1 MPLPTIPS
9 GNVASATAGAF
20 EVANS
25 CRFNDD
31 DSSYMHKTPGSGGNQ
46 KTWTFSAWVKRG
58 TLGTRQGVINVNGAS
73 NPYFFVEFI
82 AADNLQIQD
91 YDGSQDTELTTT
103 AKYRDVGAWYHICVA
118 YDTTQATNT
127 NRIKLYVNGTQVT
140 AFDTSTYCAE
150 NFDSQMNSTNQ
161 LFIGQAGTQKFDG
174 YMAEVCGVDGSQ
186 LAPTSFGEFD
196 SDSPT
201 IFKPIE
207 VSGLTF
213 GTNGFYLDFEDSSNL
228 GNDANGGTDLTEVNL
243 AAADQATDTPTNNFS
258 TGNPLVM
265 NPSYVGTFSE
275 GNNKLVT
282 SAGGKELL
290 VSTLGFTAGKWY
302 AEFKADDIGGGTM
315 IGIIPYDVVV
325 NTLRQNNYLGQDNGS
340 VSMLNTT
347 GAVYNPPT
355 ASGISGV
362 TYTDGDIIGV
372 AVDMTNSFCY
382 FHKNG
387 TYINSGDPTSGGTG
401 TGGVPFVKG
410 DDIWCFA
417 GGDSTDAG
425 GSVAT
430 LSANFGGCPAF
441 TISSG
446 NADGNGHGNMEYAIP
461 SNYYTLCTKNLAE
474 FG

>member
-1 MPLPTIPS
+1 MTIIIPA
-9 GNVASATAGAF
+9 NSAADTAF
-20 EVANS
+20 SVDNS

-174 YMAEVCGVDGSQ
+174 YMAEVCVVDGSQ

-196 SDSPT
+196 EDSPT
-201 IFKPIE
+201 IFKPID

-228 GNDANGGTDLTEVNL
+228 GNDKNGGTDLTEVNL
-243 AAADQATDTPTNNFS
+243 AATDQCTDTPTNNFC
-258 TGNPLVM
+258 TMNPL
-265 NPSYVGTFSE
+265 NNYYAGATFSE
-275 GNNKLVT
+275 GNCKIVT
-282 SAGGKELL
+282 ANSSVHAR
-290 VSTLGFTAGKWY
+290 VSSTIGLSAGKWY
-302 AEFKADDIGGGTM
+302 WEMKCTSGAEDGGANYDIT
-315 IGIIPYDVVV
+315 GIEAYPAAATSHEVGNDSESYGY
-325 NTLRQNNYLGQDNGS
+325 RSDNGQS
-340 VSMLNTT
+340 YTN
-347 GAVYNPPT
+347 N
-355 ASGISGV
+355 SGSSYG
-362 TYTDGDIIGV
+362 DDWDDPDIIGV
-372 AVDMTNSFCY
+372 YLDLDNSKLY
-382 FHKNG
+382 FAKNG
-387 TYINSGDPTSGGTG
+387 TVQNSGTGISITATSSTSTGFYFPAICDFGGGTG
-401 TGGVPFVKG
+401 TYEM
-410 DDIWCFA
+410 
-417 GGDSTDAG
+417 
-425 GSVAT
+425 
-430 LSANFGGCPAF
+430 NFGSPTF
-441 TISSG
+441 SLSSAV
-446 NADGNGHGNMEYAIP
+446 ADKNGYGSFEYNPSTGTFDGASKDFLAI
-461 SNYYTLCTKNLAE
+461 CTKNL
-474 FG
+474 GSDGG

>member
-1 MPLPTIPS
+1 MPLILP

-58 TLGTRQGVINVNGAS
+58 NLGTRQGVINVNGSS

-118 YDTTQATNT
+118 YDTTQSTDT

-140 AFDTSTYCAE
+140 SFSTSTYCAE
-150 NFDSQMNSTNQ
+150 DFDSQMNSTNQ

-174 YMAEVCGVDGSQ
+174 YMAEVCVVDGSQ

-196 SDSPT
+196 EDSPT
-201 IFKPIE
+201 IWKPID

-243 AAADQATDTPTNNFS
+243 AAADQATDTPTNNFC
-258 TGNPLVM
+258 TLNPLDM
-265 NPSYVGTFSE
+265 YYINSSTLSE
-275 GNNKLVT
+275 GNCKWTGSTQYGFGRATVGLT
-282 SAGGKELL
+282 S
-290 VSTLGFTAGKWY
+290 GKWY
-302 AEFKADDIGGGTM
+302 FEVKMTNYDSADSS
-315 IGIIPYDVVV
+315 IGI
-325 NTLRQNNYLGQDNGS
+325 
-340 VSMLNTT
+340 T
-347 GAVYNPPT
+347 GA
-355 ASGISGV
+355 ASASSTNWLGNGTHQYGYLASAGDIYHGNSGTSHGD
-362 TYTDGDIIGV
+362 TYTEGDIIG
-372 AVDMTNSFCY
+372 CY
-382 FHKNG
+382 FDLDNNKLYFSKNG
-387 TYINSGDPTSGGTG
+387 TLQNSGTG
-401 TGGVPFVKG
+401 HSITAASSTTDGAYSPAF
-410 DDIWCFA
+410 
-417 GGDSTDAG
+417 GDSCTSAG
-425 GSVAT
+425 HVIQDF
-430 LSANFGGCPAF
+430 NFGACPAF
-441 TISSG
+441 AISSG
-446 NADGNGHGNMEYAIP
+446 NTDGEYGNFEYSTTITGDGSSKTFKAI
-461 SNYYTLCTKNLAE
+461 CTKNIAE